1 MNTGNQEEEAIKK
14 IFGGKW
20 GQTDTWQ
27 GALVGSLGSAGGN
40 LANTLIGQGRT
51 DNIGGKIGSGISN
64 IGGAVGSALS
74 AVNPLLGGAVSLA
87 SGLLGG
93 GLTAL
98 VGADFNEE
106 NIADIE
112 NQNTINKNTTVASG
126 SFQNIADQWKNQV
139 WGREFTKDDIGEE
152 GVWSNSVSKKFRA
165 LKKETLQ
172 ADRQLLANYDNSIDN
187 TGRQISMAER
197 ANIFARGGNLDRGS
211 MTHGGIFDNGVI
223 FINNGGEHNSN
234 PYGGVPMG
242 MDQKGAL
249 NLVEEGEVIYNDFV
263 YSGMKAPKTI
273 RKKYS
278 MRGSKDM
285 TYADIAKKLA
295 KESEERPNDPISK
308 RGLEANLIQLAID
321 QESMKKKKTSN
332 NRQVNMFD
340 GGGPLDFEKRGFD
353 INSYSVNPS
362 YSNIITLPDLGD
374 TEYTDDD
381 FIMSRVPGRKEA
393 PISTFAGHLGD
404 DADTSIRRAAAAEEA
419 SKTKRNGY
427 KLFGDVDSS
436 ILRYIAPIGNSIAGI
451 IQNALTSNDY
461 SYADRVERAA
471 TSLATPTRVSHTPFG
486 DYMKVEHI
494 DPNSVTNKLTAE
506 SAALRNA
513 LRNTSSAS
521 RNAALLA
528 ADRSAQDATGD
539 ALMKVAEQNL
549 ARDKEALTHNNAIK
563 QANSELGLRAA
574 MANAD
579 MEQRGKASAFQG
591 ILQATAMRKAI
602 EDASNQALTSNI
614 NSLWSTL
621 GSIGQ
626 EEATKKMIQS
636 GRYAYV
642 NGKPVYIG
650 ENTSQFGMPEET
662 TVIPRVT
669 TAPAAV
675 VQKASDTPVA
685 PVTEKPEDTGTP
697 VTTTGVTD
705 TGTPVTSAP
714 TEQPTDTD
722 ATTITY
728 TSKELLGDTPIQDIS
743 ADHFKRST
751 NYLRNTTLKK
761 INIEA
766 DSIPGPAMFAL
777 EVIGAQ
783 VGDGNLEKAINAD
796 KDGFRSVISGGD
808 TQKIVEHI
816 LKNTRQKGGVKL
828 AVSKINE
835 RLKAKGLPEIT
846 LPQ

>member
-223 FINNGGEHNSN
+223 FINNGGEHNNN

-242 MDQKGAL
+242 MDQQGAL
-249 NLVEEGEVIYNDFV
+249 NLVEEGEVVYNNFV

-278 MRGSKDM
+278 MRGAKD

-321 QESMKKKKTSN
+321 QENMKKKKTSN
-332 NRQVNMFD
+332 NRQGNIFND
-340 GGGPLDFEKRGFD
+340 GGPLGYT
-353 INSYSVNPS
+353 IS
-362 YSNIITLPDLGD
+362 LPDIGD
-374 TEYTDDD
+374 NEYTDDD
-381 FIMSRVPGRKEA
+381 FIMSYVPGRKEA
-393 PISTFAGHLGD
+393 PKSTFAGHLGD
-404 DADTSIRRAAAAEEA
+404 DADKI
-419 SKTKRNGY
+419 SKTKSGGY
-427 KLFGDVDSS
+427 NIFGDVDGS
-436 ILRYIAPIGNSIAGI
+436 ILRYIAPIGDSIFGI
-451 IQNALTSNDY
+451 IQNALTPNDY
-461 SYADRVERAA
+461 SHADRIERAA

-486 DYMKVEHI
+486 DYMRAEHI
-494 DPNSVTNKLTAE
+494 DPNSVTNKLAAE
-506 SAALRNA
+506 SAALRNT

-669 TAPAAV
+669 TASA
-675 VQKASDTPVA
+675 VQKVSDTPVT
-685 PVTEKPEDTGTP
+685 PVVEKPEDTGTP
-697 VTTTGVTD
+697 VTTTDVTD

-751 NYLRNTTLKK
+751 NYLHNTTLKK

>member
-74 AVNPLLGGAVSLA
+74 AINPLLGGAVSLA

-242 MDQKGAL
+242 MDQEGAL

-321 QESMKKKKTSN
+321 QENMKKKKTSN
-332 NRQVNMFD
+332 NKQSNIFND
-340 GGGPLDFEKRGFD
+340 GGPLGYT
-353 INSYSVNPS
+353 IS
-362 YSNIITLPDLGD
+362 LPDIGD
-374 TEYTDDD
+374 NEYTDED
-381 FIMSRVPGRKEA
+381 FIMSYVPGRKEA
-393 PISTFAGHLGD
+393 LKSTFAGHLGD
-404 DADTSIRRAAAAEEA
+404 DADKI
-419 SKTKRNGY
+419 SKTKSGGY
-427 KLFGDVDSS
+427 NIFGNVDGS
-436 ILRYIAPIGNSIAGI
+436 ILRYISPIGDSIFGI
-451 IQNALTSNDY
+451 VQNALTPNDY
-461 SYADRVERAA
+461 SHADRIERAA
-471 TSLATPTRVSHTPFG
+471 TSLATPTRVSYTPFG

-494 DPNSVTNKLTAE
+494 DPNLVTNKLAAE
-506 SAALRNA
+506 SAALRNT

-579 MEQRGKASAFQG
+579 MEQRGRASAFQG

-669 TAPAAV
+669 TAPTV
-675 VQKASDTPVA
+675 VQKAPDTPVKED
-685 PVTEKPEDTGTP
+685 TEDTGTP
-697 VTTTGVTD
+697 VTPITENPEDNVTD
-705 TGTPVTSAP
+705 GQPVTTTETPVKPVVTNYNANDYISKYS
-714 TEQPTDTD
+714 TE
-722 ATTITY
+722 Y
-728 TSKELLGDTPIQDIS
+728 VTPDKIEKD
-743 ADHFKRST
+743 ST
-751 NYLRNTTLKK
+751 NLENYLSKITGYDKNKVSGANTFIIRTLF
-761 INIEA
+761 
-766 DSIPGPAMFAL
+766 STL
-777 EVIGAQ
+777 
-783 VGDGNLEKAINAD
+783 GDGNFTEIYRGKEKEFLDALYNKSSDELLQFMYDNSNRKSWIDRD
-796 KDGFRSVISGGD
+796 KIKGIIKD
-808 TQKIVEHI
+808 VEG
-816 LKNTRQKGGVKL
+816 KK
-828 AVSKINE
+828 
-835 RLKAKGLPEIT
+835 
-846 LPQ
+846 

>member
-1 MNTGNQEEEAIKK
+1 MSTVNKEEEAIKK

-27 GALVGSLGSAGGN
+27 GALAGSLGSAGGS
-40 LANTLIGQGRT
+40 LANTLLGQGRT

-64 IGGAVGSALS
+64 IGSAVGSALS

-126 SFQNIADQWKNQV
+126 SFQNIADQWKDQV

-152 GVWSNSVSKKFRA
+152 GIWSNSVSKKFNSLR
-165 LKKETLQ
+165 KETYQ
-172 ADRQLLANYDNSIDN
+172 ADRQLLANYDNAIDN

-223 FINNGGEHNSN
+223 FINNGGDHSNN

-242 MDQKGAL
+242 MDQQGVP
-249 NLVEEGEVIYNDFV
+249 NLVEEGEVVYNNFV

-278 MRGSKDM
+278 MRGAKD

-321 QESMKKKKTSN
+321 QESMKKKKNSN
-332 NRQVNMFD
+332 NRQGNMFD

-353 INSYSVNPS
+353 ISSYSVNPS

-374 TEYTDDD
+374 SEYTDDD
-381 FIMSRVPGRKEA
+381 FIMSHVPGRKEA
-393 PISTFAGHLGD
+393 PKSTFAGHLGD
-404 DADTSIRRAAAAEEA
+404 DADKV
-419 SKTKRNGY
+419 SKTKHNGY
-427 KLFGDVDSS
+427 SIFGDVDGS
-436 ILRYIAPIGNSIAGI
+436 ILRYISPIGSSIAGI
-451 IQNALTSNDY
+451 IQNASTPNDY
-461 SYADRVERAA
+461 SSADRIERAA

-486 DYMKVEHI
+486 DYMKAEHI
-494 DPNSVTNKLTAE
+494 DPNSVTNKLAAE
-506 SAALRNA
+506 SAALRNT

-528 ADRSAQDATGD
+528 ADRAAQDASGD

-549 ARDKEALTHNNAIK
+549 ARDKESLTHNNSVK
-563 QANSELGLRAA
+563 QANAELGLRAA

-602 EDASNQALTSNI
+602 DDASNQALTSNI

-669 TAPAAV
+669 TAPV
-675 VQKASDTPVA
+675 VQKASDTPVI
-685 PVTEKPEDTGTP
+685 PVTENPEGTVTP
-697 VTTTGVTD
+697 VTPVTPTDATD
-705 TGTPVTSAP
+705 TGTPVTPVTP
-714 TEQPTDTD
+714 TGSPTDTG
-722 ATTITY
+722 ATTPTY
-728 TSKELLGDTPIQDIS
+728 ESSAFLGDGFGDTMS
-743 ADHFKRST
+743 KDHFTKNVNSV
-751 NYLRNTTLKK
+751 YTTSLKGIDTK
-761 INIEA
+761 DVPGQAKFTMEA
-766 DSIPGPAMFAL
+766 
-777 EVIGAQ
+777 IGTYIG
-783 VGDGNLEKAINAD
+783 VGNLKSIVNKD
-796 KDGFRSVISGGD
+796 KDGFINAMKTGD
-808 TQKIVEHI
+808 PQEIVNHI
-816 LKNTRQKGGVKL
+816 IKNTNSSDLKEGIKSIVGEINKKL
-828 AVSKINE
+828 SK
-835 RLKAKGLPEIT
+835 KKLPEIT

>member
-1 MNTGNQEEEAIKK
+1 MSTVNKEEEAIKK

-27 GALVGSLGSAGGN
+27 GALAGSLGSAGGS
-40 LANTLIGQGRT
+40 LANTLLGQGRT

-64 IGGAVGSALS
+64 IGSAVGSALS

-126 SFQNIADQWKNQV
+126 SFQNIADQWKNQS

-152 GVWSNSVSKKFRA
+152 GIWSNSVSKKFNS
-165 LKKETLQ
+165 LKKETYQ
-172 ADRQLLANYDNSIDN
+172 ADRQLLANYDNAIDN

-223 FINNGGEHNSN
+223 FVNNGGEHGNN

-242 MDQKGAL
+242 RDQQGVL
-249 NLVEEGEVIYNDFV
+249 NLVEEGEVVYNNFV

-278 MRGSKDM
+278 MRGAKD

-321 QESMKKKKTSN
+321 QESMKKKKNSN
-332 NRQVNMFD
+332 NRQSNIFD
-340 GGGPLDFEKRGFD
+340 DGGPLLRYT
-353 INSYSVNPS
+353 IS
-362 YSNIITLPDLGD
+362 LPDIGD
-374 TEYTDDD
+374 SEYTDDD
-381 FIMSRVPGRKEA
+381 FIMSHVPGRKEA
-393 PISTFAGHLGD
+393 PKSTFAGHLGD
-404 DADTSIRRAAAAEEA
+404 DADKV

-427 KLFGDVDSS
+427 NIFGDVDGS
-436 ILRYIAPIGNSIAGI
+436 ILRYISPIGNSIAGI
-451 IQNALTSNDY
+451 IQNVLTPNDY
-461 SYADRVERAA
+461 SHADRIERAA

-494 DPNSVTNKLTAE
+494 DPNSVTNKLAAE
-506 SAALRNA
+506 SAALRNT

-528 ADRSAQDATGD
+528 ADRAAQDASGD

-549 ARDKEALTHNNAIK
+549 ARDKETLTHNNSVK
-563 QANSELGLRAA
+563 QANAELGLRAA

-602 EDASNQALTSNI
+602 DDASNQALTSNI

-626 EEATKKMIQS
+626 EEAIKKMIQS
-636 GRYAYV
+636 DRYAYV

-650 ENTSQFGMPEET
+650 ENTSKFGMPEET
-662 TVIPRVT
+662 TVIPMVT
-669 TAPAAV
+669 TAPAV
-675 VQKASDTPVA
+675 KKASDTSVTPVA
-685 PVTEKPEDTGTP
+685 EKSEDTGTP
-697 VTTTGVTD
+697 VITTNVTD
-705 TGTPVTSAP
+705 TGTTVTPAP
-714 TEQPTDTD
+714 TEQSTDTD

-728 TSKELLGDTPIQDIS
+728 TSKDLLGDTPIQDIP

-751 NYLRNTTLKK
+751 NYLHNTTLKK

-783 VGDGNLEKAINAD
+783 VGDGHLKDAINAD

-828 AVSKINE
+828 AVRKINE